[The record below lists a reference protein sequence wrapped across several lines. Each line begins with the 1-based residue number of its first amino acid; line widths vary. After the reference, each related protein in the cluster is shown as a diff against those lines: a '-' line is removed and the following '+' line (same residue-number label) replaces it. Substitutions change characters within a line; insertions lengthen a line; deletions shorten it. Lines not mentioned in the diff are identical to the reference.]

1 MRLIDADALDFGFPM
16 PDDFNGMMKQIG
28 IKMAEAR
35 VMNAPTIEAAPVVH
49 GRWIP
54 VVERMPEKEGSYL
67 IWTTIYFTPDH
78 VDECNHYDGMVIAD
92 FHPEFGFMGRAGV
105 NAKAWMPLPEPPK
118 EDGA

>member
-1 MRLIDADALDFGFPM
+1 MGVKENLIELLTTVIFVRDGVDPAEAIADFLID
-16 PDDFNGMMKQIG
+16 NG
-28 IKMAEAR
+28 
-35 VMNAPTIEAAPVVH
+35 VTIQK
-49 GRWIP
+49 WIP
-54 VVERMPEKEGSYL
+54 VAERMPEKEGSYL

-118 EDGA
+118 EDVKFYE